1 MGRNQWV
8 VRTGGGWAVRG
19 EGSGQITSKHRT
31 QAAAIDAATSIAR
44 GQKSEVVIQGTDG
57 RIRDRESYGND
68 PFPPKDT
75 KH

>member
-8 VRTGGGWAVRG
+8 VRSGGGWAVRG

-44 GQKSEVVIQGTDG
+44 GQKSELIIQGTDG